1 MNKKSN
7 KDRSL
12 VCDRCK
18 SYFDMEKHNMYAIGF
33 RYGQVCGQCWEKTM
47 QEVADEQIKTPKE
60 TERQFNL
67 GGYDNQI
74 YKSNTEKD

>member
-12 VCDRCK
+12 QCNRCK
-18 SYFDMEKHNMYAIGF
+18 SYFDIEKHNMFAIGIK
-33 RYGQVCGQCWEKTM
+33 YSTVCLPCWEKTM